1 MVQDIQEVPVD
12 EQLIISRYIDN
23 PLLLNG
29 LKFDLRVY
37 VLVTSFEPLRIYV
50 YNEGL
55 ARFASEPY
63 HHPETT
69 KDSKFAHLT
78 NYSINKRN
86 DRYVQNLLGSFEDE
100 TKSHKWSF
108 STLSKNLELLGVDLD
123 LLWSRIY
130 DVIIKA
136 ILSIDPVVINNF
148 KRLGFEKN
156 TNCFELF
163 GFDILIDSN
172 LKYALFLL

>member
-1 MVQDIQEVPVD
+1 
-12 EQLIISRYIDN
+12 
-23 PLLLNG
+23 LNG

-37 VLVTSFEPLRIYV
+37 VMVTSFEPLRIYV

-63 HHPETT
+63 HHPGTT
-69 KDSKFAHLT
+69 KESKYAHLT

-86 DRYVQNLLGSFEDE
+86 EKFVQNLLGSYEDE
-100 TKSHKWSF
+100 TKTHKWSF
-108 STLSKNLELLGVDLD
+108 STLSKHLESLGVDLD

-130 DVIIKA
+130 DVIIKSL
-136 ILSIDPVVINNF
+136 LSIDPVIITNF
-148 KRLGFEKN
+148 KRIGFDKGLS
-156 TNCFELF
+156 CFELF

-172 LKYALFLL
+172 LK

>member
-1 MVQDIQEVPVD
+1 VEDIQEVPVD

-37 VLVTSFEPLRIYV
+37 VMVTSFEPLRIYV

-63 HHPETT
+63 HHPGTT
-69 KDSKFAHLT
+69 KESKYAHLT

-86 DRYVQNLLGSFEDE
+86 EKFVQNLLGSYEDE
-100 TKSHKWSF
+100 TKTHKWSF
-108 STLSKNLELLGVDLD
+108 STLSKHLESLGVDLD

-130 DVIIKA
+130 DVIIKSL
-136 ILSIDPVVINNF
+136 LSIDPVIITNF
-148 KRLGFEKN
+148 KRIGFDKGLS
-156 TNCFELF
+156 CFELF

-172 LKYALFLL
+172 LK

>member
-1 MVQDIQEVPVD
+1 MEDIQEVPVD

-37 VLVTSFEPLRIYV
+37 VMVTSFEPLRIYV

-63 HHPETT
+63 HHPGTT
-69 KDSKFAHLT
+69 KESKYAHLT

-86 DRYVQNLLGSFEDE
+86 EKFVQNLLGSYEDE
-100 TKSHKWSF
+100 TKTHKWSF
-108 STLSKNLELLGVDLD
+108 SKHLESLGVDLD

-130 DVIIKA
+130 DVIIKSL
-136 ILSIDPVVINNF
+136 LSIDPVIITNF
-148 KRLGFEKN
+148 KRIGFDKGL
-156 TNCFELF
+156 NCFELF

-172 LKYALFLL
+172 LK